1 MSRKAWKSSVAG
13 VAVGALAFTGVL
25 FGAGAAA
32 ADAAHP
38 SSNSVQGGNVKI
50 SKEVVGD
57 GTVAPGGK
65 VTLRTT
71 ISTAGHPE
79 RYINRITDR
88 APAGFKYVQD
98 SARVNAWH
106 LIGGQKWDRVSPS
119 VDVNAN
125 TVSVP
130 DAGWLISP
138 TGSKTVTFEATYLA
152 PNDALKGAFL
162 ETTVDVDVST
172 FASTQK
178 LTGVFVEIRGQNPGE
193 VITSGSADL
202 GFGSSDGE
210 GGSGSSGLDILEN
223 PSNFIG
229 DVISRILENGTG
241 S

>member
-1 MSRKAWKSSVAG
+1 MSRTAWKSTVAG
-13 VAVGALAFTGVL
+13 LAVGALTVTGAL
-25 FGAGAAA
+25 SGAGAAA

-38 SSNSVQGGNVKI
+38 TSNTVVGGNVKI

-57 GTVAPGGK
+57 GTVAAGGK
-65 VTLRTT
+65 VTLRTS
-71 ISTAGHPE
+71 ISSTGHPE

-106 LIGGQKWDRVSPS
+106 LIGGQSWEKVTPS

-152 PNDALKGAFL
+152 PNDAQKGAFL
-162 ETTVDVDVST
+162 ETSVDVDVST

-178 LTGVFVEIRGQNPGE
+178 LTGVFVEIRDQNPGE
-193 VITSGSADL
+193 AITSGSADL

-210 GGSGSSGLDILEN
+210 GGTGSAGSSIIEN
-223 PSNFIG
+223 PSDFIG
-229 DVISRILENGTG
+229 DIISRILQNGTG